1 MTKEQL
7 SKLTSLRREVT
18 RTKKRLAELK
28 RKASTNS
35 QSITAMQAAENALKN
50 YLDETLKESAALLE
64 YIESIND
71 GSIREIF
78 MLRYYDGIRPWQK
91 IAFMVGEYDESYVR
105 KKHDSFLKQESGSPR

>member
-7 SKLTSLRREVT
+7 SRLTSLRREAT

-28 RKASTNS
+28 RKASANQ
-35 QSITAMQAAENALKN
+35 QSILAMQAAENALKK
-50 YLDETLKESAALLE
+50 YLDEALQESAALLE
-64 YIESIND
+64 YIESID
-71 GSIREIF
+71 DSSIREIF

-105 KKHDSFLKQESGSPR
+105 KKHDAFLKQKSDSPR